1 MRCFFDS
8 EAGAEVCLK
17 SIVQEYLMKEVL
29 VAVEYLIAPNSV
41 VDQEAVGV
49 LVVKEY
55 LIMLNQV
62 VGMGVVGVLVAAE
75 FLIMSN

>member
-41 VDQEAVGV
+41 VDQEAVGFF

-75 FLIMSN
+75 L